1 MNNKKQ
7 IYFNNYPDIFK
18 KINFRNYRIL
28 IVCTKSFLNS
38 YVINDIK
45 NISDNVYVFSNFSPN
60 PTVDNVKEAI
70 NCFKKNKCNFII
82 SLGGGSAIDIAKC
95 VKAWINLDSKK
106 DYFKQ
111 NIIANDILHLS
122 IPTTAGTGSEATH
135 FLVVY
140 DENNTKH
147 SIAHQSLIPD
157 YVYLNP
163 EFLDS
168 LPDYQKKSTMLD
180 AMCQSIESY
189 WAINSDK
196 ESKKYAEEALELIL
210 KYYDEYIKG
219 ITKVNKYIFK
229 AANLSG
235 KAINISKTTAP
246 HAMSYK
252 ITSLYHLSH
261 GHAVAVLLPYVWEF
275 MFNNIDKSDNKDN
288 LEMAFN
294 DLNKI
299 FDSKNSKET
308 IEKIFNIYNN
318 LNIQYKGIIK
328 KEDIDILTSSVN
340 IERLNNNPIYL
351 HKEDIKNIYLKLV

>member
-7 IYFNNYPDIFK
+7 IYFKNYYNIFK
-18 KINFRNYRIL
+18 KINFKNYRIF

-45 NISDNVYVFSNFSPN
+45 NVCDNVYLFSDFSPN
-60 PTVDNVKEAI
+60 PTVDNVKNAI
-70 NCFKKNKCNFII
+70 NCFKKHKCNFII

-95 VKAWINLDSKK
+95 VKAWVNLESKK
-106 DYFKQ
+106 DYFSQ
-111 NIIANDILHLS
+111 NIIANKILHLS

-140 DENNTKH
+140 DENNVKH

-189 WAINSDK
+189 WAINSTK
-196 ESKKYAEEALELIL
+196 ESKKYAQEALKLIL
-210 KYYDEYIKG
+210 KYYNEYIKG
-219 ITKVNKYIFK
+219 NSKVNKYIFK

-252 ITSLYHLSH
+252 ITSLYNISH
-261 GHAVAVLLPYVWEF
+261 GHAVAVCLPYVWEF
-275 MFNNIDKSDNKDN
+275 LLNNINKSDNKDN

-299 FDSKNSKET
+299 FNSKSGKET
-308 IEKIFNIYNN
+308 INKLFNIYND
-318 LNIQYKGIIK
+318 LDIKYKKIIK

-340 IERLNNNPIYL
+340 VERLSNNPIFL
-351 HKEDIKNIYLKLV
+351 EKEDIKDIYLKLT

>member
-1 MNNKKQ
+1 M
-7 IYFNNYPDIFK
+7 
-18 KINFRNYRIL
+18 R
-28 IVCTKSFLNS
+28 
-38 YVINDIK
+38 
-45 NISDNVYVFSNFSPN
+45 
-60 PTVDNVKEAI
+60 
-70 NCFKKNKCNFII
+70 
-82 SLGGGSAIDIAKC
+82 C
-95 VKAWINLDSKK
+95 VKVLNL
-106 DYFKQ
+106 
-111 NIIANDILHLS
+111 
-122 IPTTAGTGSEATH
+122 
-135 FLVVY
+135 
-140 DENNTKH
+140 
-147 SIAHQSLIPD
+147 
-157 YVYLNP
+157 
-163 EFLDS
+163 
-168 LPDYQKKSTMLD
+168 
-180 AMCQSIESY
+180 
-189 WAINSDK
+189 INSDK
-196 ESKKYAEEALELIL
+196 ESKKYAEEALKLIL

-219 ITKVNKYIFK
+219 NTKVNKYIFK

-340 IERLNNNPIYL
+340 VERLNNNPIYL
-351 HKEDIKNIYLKLV
+351 NKEDIKSIYLKLV